1 MKLTKT
7 LITATLTAG
16 ILGGG
21 VMASPA
27 LAAPDFNPASAP
39 VEQRQA
45 AMASIDQLDQEQIDN
60 ARTIIGVGRGGQ
72 ISDQGIVIALM
83 TAMQESTMYNL
94 DYGDRDS
101 LGLFQQRPSM
111 GWGTEA
117 QIQDPVYA
125 SKSFYGINPEGSNPG
140 LIQVEGWENMA
151 PTEAA
156 QAVQRSAYPDAYA
169 KWEPL
174 ARELLAAHGD
184 APAIP

>member
-1 MKLTKT
+1 MKLSKT
-7 LITATLTAG
+7 LLATALAAG

-21 VMASPA
+21 IMGSPA
-27 LAAPDFNPASAP
+27 MAAPSFDPAAAP
-39 VEQRQA
+39 VEQRQEA
-45 AMASIDQLDQEQIDN
+45 FTTVADLDQTQIDN
-60 ARTIIGVGRGGQ
+60 ARTIIGVGRGGALP
-72 ISDQGIVIALM
+72 DQGIVIALM
-83 TAMQESTMYNL
+83 TAMQESSMYNL

-111 GWGTEA
+111 GWGAPEQVT
-117 QIQDPVYA
+117 DPVYA

-140 LIQVEGWENMA
+140 LIQINGWESMA
-151 PTEAA
+151 PTQAA